1 MLESFYGNKFTY
13 KKLTEEEQQKRGIL
27 GRLVGVIADTKNPT
41 RNGRTYGKKLWEN
54 VFNDPII
61 KEKIRTKTFFGE
73 LDHPADRE
81 TVDSSKIAI
90 CLAEEPKLGDDG
102 KLYGVFDILN
112 TPNGKILKT
121 LCDYGSSIGVSSRGS
136 GDIMDDDQVDPST
149 YYCECFDAVILPAVE
164 TARPKFVT
172 ESLNTKKNLRQAL
185 TEALQSASTED
196 KKIMKETLDNLNIK
210 LDEDVKKVITTNEQ
224 EIQMVPEDILLEDAE
239 EDETPAE
246 PDMEPEI
253 EEEPKTELHEV
264 ETEPTTVGE
273 FIATFDNYDASLPI
287 EWGTVTI
294 DGKTYQFDDLTIDD
308 SDKNKLVLI
317 PDYNLP
323 EEEVYNIN
331 DETSDE
337 KLPEESEDA
346 EDKSSNVEKETD
358 ESEVPSK
365 EAVDNGNNEVIES
378 LKESIRQNGLLKSKI
393 RELENQKAVSDTEV
407 HDLRESL
414 ERYKSGFERVSELA
428 SKAKKFEQD
437 NKNLIEQLSKQKQNS
452 NSLTESVDASKKQVN
467 KLVSQ
472 IASIQNEAEE
482 TKNRLNESLRN
493 SKTKLQEAAKLITT
507 YKNKYKAV
515 TERYI
520 ETKAKMLG
528 VRSIDITKKLNEN
541 FTLDDVDNICDEML
555 NADRPTFSLK
565 GYGKPSIKINESK
578 LPEKK
583 NVDDGYDIDDS
594 LLELAGLK

>member
-287 EWGTVTI
+287 E
-294 DGKTYQFDDLTIDD
+294 
-308 SDKNKLVLI
+308 
-317 PDYNLP
+317 
-323 EEEVYNIN
+323 
-331 DETSDE
+331 
-337 KLPEESEDA
+337 
-346 EDKSSNVEKETD
+346 
-358 ESEVPSK
+358 
-365 EAVDNGNNEVIES
+365 
-378 LKESIRQNGLLKSKI
+378 
-393 RELENQKAVSDTEV
+393 
-407 HDLRESL
+407 
-414 ERYKSGFERVSELA
+414 
-428 SKAKKFEQD
+428 
-437 NKNLIEQLSKQKQNS
+437 
-452 NSLTESVDASKKQVN
+452 
-467 KLVSQ
+467 
-472 IASIQNEAEE
+472 
-482 TKNRLNESLRN
+482 
-493 SKTKLQEAAKLITT
+493 
-507 YKNKYKAV
+507 
-515 TERYI
+515 
-520 ETKAKMLG
+520 
-528 VRSIDITKKLNEN
+528 
-541 FTLDDVDNICDEML
+541 
-555 NADRPTFSLK
+555 
-565 GYGKPSIKINESK
+565 
-578 LPEKK
+578 
-583 NVDDGYDIDDS
+583 
-594 LLELAGLK
+594 